1 MTIVYVVIS
10 TRNLSWGEDRRDML
24 FDAEEAAKMAADK
37 VRKKFADENID
48 GYVKVVKRLLNNK
61 KFAEDTEY
69 VHCLLH

>member
-1 MTIVYVVIS
+1 
-10 TRNLSWGEDRRDML
+10 ML